1 MKGSKFWIVFFV
13 TVDVLSL
20 AGAAYF
26 GAPIAYYF
34 AGAGALSVIIG
45 AVLLRFYSKK
55 SRGRLERIVAAVNAI
70 PETAF
75 MSFNYINNKAT
86 VSDSMER
93 LTGFAKKSEEITAKD
108 FDEFTKDLRSSPLS
122 AEHSHIYMSPK
133 KGIWLKIKNL
143 STPSTDICVVN
154 DATELVESLNVIKSL
169 KYYDIETGLMSR
181 DAAVKKLLAEISLNE
196 STACVMVF
204 AVKGLDRL
212 ASFSGQTDAT
222 SLILKVADHI
232 KSYENPHNTFAG
244 RISFNEFI
252 VITTDTYPK
261 GAKEFAAKI
270 TNAAN
275 ELVAGLKENNGKYV
289 KIYCGFYPFSAEEKN
304 LDAIMSAAD
313 FAVFYAAQIGSIEPM
328 CYSKEDYE
336 RSAVEFAK
344 LRAFD
349 DVLSQNAL
357 DYHFQPVISL
367 ATAKI
372 IGYEILM
379 RPRKTAGFRFS
390 PTEMLKLAAKHD
402 RSYDIERLTLFNAL
416 AFLENNREFF
426 KGRKL
431 FINIISDALLSEA
444 DYEKLAKEYAG
455 LFENAVVEVT
465 ENSYTNE
472 EAAELVAKRCREMH
486 VQLALDDY
494 GTGYSNGELL
504 ISLRPQY
511 LKIDKKLVSGI
522 DRDKKKRHLVE
533 TTIEF
538 ARAQSILTV
547 AEGVE
552 RPEEL
557 EAVTELGIDYVQ
569 GFFAARPSPVLVRD
583 LAPDVRQIIL
593 SNYLKSRAGEGK
605 LLEIEPL
612 ESAGDEAAAEYIY
625 DLEAVAA
632 EGYSRISIGVP
643 KVKFIGPAGAIEI
656 SISVPASLKTEISF
670 ENVKLS
676 AQRSAAGTG
685 ALILAA
691 GADVTLNLIGE
702 SILEGQGIRVP
713 ETAKID
719 IRGEG
724 SLEVRAT
731 VNNGVAIGG
740 SHAQDC
746 GDIIIENEGKLIIG
760 CTGDNYAAIGG
771 GGQDTAN
778 SITVKN
784 ADVKL
789 NVLCSHAIGIG
800 TFSGNA
806 KLVLTGASI
815 SGVVSGNEAL
825 GAGSLTG
832 SVSISAG
839 GDINLKVMGTD
850 AVGFGGYRGSESDI
864 IISGGDINLDLK
876 CQNACAIGALSG
888 KTVIS
893 VKNGN
898 IAVRCEGGKAAGIG
912 GFDAE
917 GDIYIENGIINVEL
931 LAAERVAIGLQ
942 KGKSVVAGGN
952 FTLTDADTLELFAP
966 VDVLLAPQDL
976 SGYND
981 FFRLISIG
989 DKSYSYR
996 AKPDS
1001 TGNITAFLPIN
1012 YKL

>member
-1 MKGSKFWIVFFV
+1 VSVIFV
-13 TVDVLSL
+13 PPLT
-20 AGAAYF
+20 
-26 GAPIAYYF
+26 YYF
-34 AGAGALSVIIG
+34 AGGGVAAIIIG
-45 AVLLRFYSKK
+45 AILLSFYTKK
-55 SRGRLERIVAAVNAI
+55 SRGRLERIVAAVNAL

-75 MSFNYINNKAT
+75 ISFNYMNGKAT
-86 VSDSMER
+86 VSDSMES
-93 LTGFAKKSEEITAKD
+93 LTGFSKNSDDITAKD

-122 AEHSHIYMSPK
+122 VENPNIYMSPK
-133 KGIWLKIKNL
+133 KGIWLKVKNL

-154 DATELVESLNVIKSL
+154 DASELVESLNVIKSL
-169 KYYDIETGLMSR
+169 KYFDIETGLMSR
-181 DAAVKKLLAEISLNE
+181 DAAIKKLLAEISMNE
-196 STACVMVF
+196 TTACVMLF

-212 ASFSGQTDAT
+212 ASFSGQTDAS
-222 SLILKVADHI
+222 SLILKIADHI

-244 RISFNEFI
+244 RVSFNEFM
-252 VITTDTYPK
+252 VITTDTYAE
-261 GAKEFAAKI
+261 GAKKFAAKI
-270 TNAAN
+270 TSAVND
-275 ELVAGLKENNGKYV
+275 LISGLKENNGKYV
-289 KIYCGFYPFSAEEKN
+289 KVFCGFYPFTAEEKN

-313 FAVFYAAQIGSIEPM
+313 FATFYAAQIGSNDPV
-328 CYSKEDYE
+328 CYAKEDYE

-357 DYHFQPVISL
+357 DYHFQPVVSL

-379 RPRKTAGFRFS
+379 RPRKTSGFRFS

-402 RSYDIERLTLFNAL
+402 RSYDIERLTLFNAM
-416 AFLENNREFF
+416 AFLESNRDFF

-444 DYEKLAKEYAG
+444 DYEKLAKDYAG

-465 ENSYTNE
+465 EDSYTNDA
-472 EAAELVAKRCREMH
+472 AAELVAKRCREMH

-511 LKIDKKLVSGI
+511 LKIDKKLVAGI

-538 ARAQSILTV
+538 ARAQSIMTV

-583 LAPDVRQIIL
+583 LSPDVRQIIL
-593 SNYLKSRAGEGK
+593 SNYLKSRSGEGK
-605 LLEIEPL
+605 LFEIEPL
-612 ESAGDEAAAEYIY
+612 ESAEDEATAEYIY
-625 DLEAVAA
+625 DLEAVAS
-632 EGYSRISIGVP
+632 EGYSRISINVP

-656 SISVPASLKTEISF
+656 SISVPSSLKTEITF

-676 AQRSAAGTG
+676 AQRSTAGMG

-691 GADVTLNLIGE
+691 GAEVTLNLIGE

-713 ETAKID
+713 ETAKLD
-719 IRGEG
+719 IKGEG
-724 SLEVRAT
+724 SLEIRAT
-731 VNNGVAIGG
+731 VNNGVALGG
-740 SHAQDC
+740 SFSQDC
-746 GDIIIENEGKLIIG
+746 GDITVENEGKLIIG

-778 SITVKN
+778 NIIIKN
-784 ADVKL
+784 TDVKL
-789 NVLCSHAIGIG
+789 NVLCSHSIGIG
-800 TFSGNA
+800 TFTGNTKIVFSGTS
-806 KLVLTGASI
+806 V
-815 SGVVSGNEAL
+815 SGIVSGNEAL
-825 GAGSLTG
+825 GAGSLSG
-832 SVSISAG
+832 SVSISVG
-839 GDINLKVMGTD
+839 GDINLKIMGTE
-850 AVGFGGYRGSESDI
+850 AVGFGGHRSSESDI

-876 CQNACAIGALSG
+876 CQNACAIGALQG

-893 VKNGN
+893 VKAGN
-898 IAVRCEGGKAAGIG
+898 ITIRGEGGKAAGIG
-912 GFDAE
+912 GFDAS

-931 LAAERVAIGLQ
+931 LASERVAIGLQ
-942 KGKSVVAGGN
+942 SGKSVVAGGN
-952 FTLTDADTLELFAP
+952 FTLTDAETLELFAP